1 MSDENLKPLECF
13 KAYLAS
19 GYAPQW
25 AMQPADLHGF
35 LLGLAIAGPV
45 AEEDWL
51 PLVWSGE
58 TPQFTSEAEAWNV
71 TYDLLDFEAQ
81 VRASLGSYRILTT
94 AMLPHVG
101 GGQYHV
107 ADWSE
112 GFMQAIA
119 LNPEPW
125 QRALDAAEHSLT
137 TVLAGCYDNHDEAN
151 CGLITAEGLEDVNYH
166 LRHLTRLMRTAPS
179 HVSAR
184 AA

>member
-1 MSDENLKPLECF
+1 MSDENLKPLESF

-19 GYAPQW
+19 GYAPEW

-35 LLGLAIAGPV
+35 LLGLAIAGP
-45 AEEDWL
+45 AEEEDWL
-51 PLVWSGE
+51 PLVWSGD
-58 TPQFTSEAEAWNV
+58 TPQFTSEAEAWDV
-71 TYDLLDFEAQ
+71 TNDLLAFAEH
-81 VRASLGSYRILTT
+81 VRSSLGSYRILTP
-94 AMLPHVG
+94 AVLPHVG
-101 GGQYHV
+101 GGLYHV

-137 TVLAGCYDNHDEAN
+137 TVLAGCYDNHDDAN

-166 LRHLTRLMRTAPS
+166 LRHLTRLMRTAPT